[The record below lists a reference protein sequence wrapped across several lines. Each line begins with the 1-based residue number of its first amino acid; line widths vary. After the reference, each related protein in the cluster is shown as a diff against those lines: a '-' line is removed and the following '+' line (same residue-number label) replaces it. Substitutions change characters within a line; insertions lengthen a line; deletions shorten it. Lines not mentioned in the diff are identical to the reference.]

1 MRVDRVEPRIIKN
14 EQQYR
19 EYTEEVARLAVMDPL
34 LDSDD
39 GARLELL
46 AKLVEDYE
54 RARFDIAKP
63 SPIEAILFR
72 MKELGLRQK
81 DVAEWFGGKNRASE
95 VLSGK
100 RPLTLPMI
108 RNLHRELAIPI
119 ELLVHEPVD
128 DPVASEDIDGSQ
140 VPMDVLIERGWLD
153 AKATVDD
160 LLARFSSRMPAPV
173 MLRNTKA
180 FGANSRTNVTH
191 VWLWLSRV
199 RELGDAN
206 PEVAKRYSKGAL
218 GEDFLR
224 YVSRLS
230 YMANGPRLAKD
241 CLAEHGISLVIE
253 PHLPRTHLDGTAM
266 LGVHGTPIIG
276 MTLREDRL
284 DNFWFTLLHEL
295 VHAWKHLDSANRRT
309 IVDVNVEKY
318 ADDDDMEREANEL
331 AREILLPTGVW
342 RRSEA
347 FLNPSPASIRALA
360 SEQQISP
367 AVVAGRYRF
376 ETKNYSRFSK
386 MVGYRQAR
394 ASFPEFRW
402 T

>member
-1 MRVDRVEPRIIKN
+1 MSGTNVEPQIIKN

-19 EYTEEVARLAVMDPL
+19 ETLAEVSRLAVMDPL
-34 LDSDD
+34 LDSVE

-54 RARFDIAKP
+54 REQFPIAKP
-63 SPIEAILFR
+63 TPIEAILFR
-72 MKELGLRQK
+72 MEEQGLQQK
-81 DVAEWFGGKNRASE
+81 DVAGLFGGKNRASE

-108 RNLHRELAIPI
+108 RNLHSELGIPL
-119 ELLVHEPVD
+119 ELLIQ
-128 DPVASEDIDGSQ
+128 DPVEDPLDSDGIDGSQ
-140 VPMDVLIERGWLD
+140 VPLETLMDRGWLD

-160 LLARFSSRMPAPV
+160 LLTRFSSRMAAPV
-173 MLRNTKA
+173 MLKNTKA

-206 PEVAKRYSKGAL
+206 SDVAKRYSKETIGDEFL
-218 GEDFLR
+218 G

-230 YMANGPRLAKD
+230 YMANGPRLARD
-241 CLAEHGISLVIE
+241 FLAEHGISLIIE
-253 PHLPRTHLDGTAM
+253 PHLPKTHLDGAAM
-266 LGVHGTPIIG
+266 LSAQGTPIIG

-295 VHAWKHLDSANRRT
+295 AHAWKHLDAAACRT

-318 ADDDDMEREANEL
+318 ADDDEMEREANHIAKETL
-331 AREILLPTGVW
+331 IPSGIW
-342 RRSEA
+342 RRSDA
-347 FLNPSPASIRALA
+347 FLNPSPKSIRALA
-360 SEQQISP
+360 NELQIAP
-367 AVVAGRYRF
+367 AIVAGRYRY

-386 MVGYRQAR
+386 MVGYRQSR
-394 ASFPEFRW
+394 VCFPELRW
-402 T
+402 N